1 MIALVDHVLQKLLN
15 QSWEAHQ
22 VWLRLAHSKFRLN
35 LSETWNSFETV
46 YLCIF
51 QGVLMYF
58 PHEAGHETLPRS
70 TDLEDDAQEPI
81 FECFWQGRLAPLSYV
96 HK

>member
-1 MIALVDHVLQKLLN
+1 MIFTGRRSLRTTLTVISIEKVTSNVSVDFSIQHFT
-15 QSWEAHQ
+15 SYFTSPH
-22 VWLRLAHSKFRLN
+22 
-35 LSETWNSFETV
+35 
-46 YLCIF
+46 

-58 PHEAGHETLPRS
+58 PHESGQETLPRPD
-70 TDLEDDAQEPI
+70 DLEDDEQEPI

>member
-1 MIALVDHVLQKLLN
+1 MLCLL
-15 QSWEAHQ
+15 
-22 VWLRLAHSKFRLN
+22 L
-35 LSETWNSFETV
+35 
-46 YLCIF
+46 F

-58 PHEAGHETLPRS
+58 PHEGGHETLPRP
-70 TDLEDDAQEPI
+70 DDIEDDAQEPI

>member
-1 MIALVDHVLQKLLN
+1 MKILFQKLGKNLFIE
-15 QSWEAHQ
+15 SSEF
-22 VWLRLAHSKFRLN
+22 HSSKTANENFNVVIILHLPFPH
-35 LSETWNSFETV
+35 LSDSISL
-46 YLCIF
+46 YF

-70 TDLEDDAQEPI
+70 SDLEDDTQEPI